1 MRYARHASRYS
12 LFTLAVS
19 AALLPGAGWAANG
32 DLAGARKP
40 PSVACSWNR
49 EAALSYEE
57 RRLDTPLPFS
67 GANVVTH
74 DQTPLAERIVKGAGF
89 DGFEPAFAKRLCAAD
104 GRTPVTS
111 YAKALKL
118 VTEEGRALWR
128 AAVDRAQG
136 RRAIPA
142 GALPASDDRMLYW
155 TRLYMTRTLRQW
167 APSFHLG
174 KAQAQALQW
183 RFERASRGQLD
194 IDLPRRY
201 AADGSR
207 YRRMIISGFDVFTL
221 GTPGTAN
228 TGLRNGNPSGATAL
242 ALDGREF
249 RLADGSLLRIEA
261 YLLPVSYDPFNRGM
275 QEDTLGPWFRP
286 GPRRVD
292 ASITISQGGAN
303 QFWLEAW
310 NGRFHGSSAGNDG
323 IVYCPADSALPNYV
337 LPLGSVT
344 NPGTAPISLRGSG
357 CNINPP
363 RRWLGYDSASRWRQN
378 LPAQFSKA
386 SLPVRQLLAADTWRG
401 IERPPGATS
410 QAAEGFDVTWHT
422 NYDFFPDCANPRTE
436 NVPTNGVMN
445 AMPDPSL
452 VLPPNRRI
460 CARNGGGGD
469 YLSNESAY
477 RNTVLRDAFRL
488 EIPAGHIHVPVMNN
502 YYTGVP
508 AYRRAAA
515 ARATTTP
522 SATPA
527 TRPTA
532 APSWRRPGRCWWA
545 SATPW
550 RRGRKRT
557 SPRQAQGPRV
567 LSLRREAELPP
578 TQANGTVARRFSLY

>member
-1 MRYARHASRYS
+1 MRYAPHASRYS
-12 LFTLAVS
+12 LFALAVS

-249 RLADGSLLRIEA
+249 RLSDGSLLRIEA

-323 IVYCPADSALPNYV
+323 IVYCPADSASPNYV

-508 AYRRAAA
+508 ASGGGARNDNAISDARYEAYRSAIVAQTRALLVGVGNAL
-515 ARATTTP
+515 
-522 SATPA
+522 
-527 TRPTA
+527 
-532 APSWRRPGRCWWA
+532 
-545 SATPW
+545 
-550 RRGRKRT
+550 
-557 SPRQAQGPRV
+557 AQG
-567 LSLRREAELPP
+567 A
-578 TQANGTVARRFSLY
+578 QAD

>member
-261 YLLPVSYDPFNRGM
+261 YLLPVSYDPLNRGM

-310 NGRFHGSSAGNDG
+310 NGRFHGSSAGNDS

-410 QAAEGFDVTWHT
+410 QATEGFDVTWHT

-508 AYRRAAA
+508 ASGGGARNDNAISDARYEAYRSAIVAQTRALLVGVGNAL
-515 ARATTTP
+515 
-522 SATPA
+522 
-527 TRPTA
+527 
-532 APSWRRPGRCWWA
+532 
-545 SATPW
+545 
-550 RRGRKRT
+550 
-557 SPRQAQGPRV
+557 AQG
-567 LSLRREAELPP
+567 A
-578 TQANGTVARRFSLY
+578 QAD

>member
-323 IVYCPADSALPNYV
+323 IDCPADSALPNYV

-508 AYRRAAA
+508 ASGGGARNDNAISDARYEAYRSAIVAQTRALLVGVGNAL
-515 ARATTTP
+515 
-522 SATPA
+522 
-527 TRPTA
+527 
-532 APSWRRPGRCWWA
+532 
-545 SATPW
+545 
-550 RRGRKRT
+550 
-557 SPRQAQGPRV
+557 AQG
-567 LSLRREAELPP
+567 A
-578 TQANGTVARRFSLY
+578 QAD

>member
-1 MRYARHASRYS
+1 MRYAPHASRYS
-12 LFTLAVS
+12 LFALAVS

-104 GRTPVTS
+104 GRTPVSS

-310 NGRFHGSSAGNDG
+310 NGRFHGSSVGNDG

-508 AYRRAAA
+508 ASGGGARNDNAISDARYEAYRSAIVAQTRALLVGVGNAL
-515 ARATTTP
+515 
-522 SATPA
+522 
-527 TRPTA
+527 
-532 APSWRRPGRCWWA
+532 
-545 SATPW
+545 
-550 RRGRKRT
+550 
-557 SPRQAQGPRV
+557 AQG
-567 LSLRREAELPP
+567 A
-578 TQANGTVARRFSLY
+578 QAD

>member
-12 LFTLAVS
+12 LFALAVS

-40 PSVACSWNR
+40 PSVTCSWNR

-74 DQTPLAERIVKGAGF
+74 DQTPLAERIVKGTGF

-422 NYDFFPDCANPRTE
+422 NYDFFPDCTNPRTE

-508 AYRRAAA
+508 ASGGGARNDNAISDARYEAYRSAIVAQTRALLVGVGNAL
-515 ARATTTP
+515 
-522 SATPA
+522 
-527 TRPTA
+527 
-532 APSWRRPGRCWWA
+532 
-545 SATPW
+545 
-550 RRGRKRT
+550 
-557 SPRQAQGPRV
+557 AQG
-567 LSLRREAELPP
+567 A
-578 TQANGTVARRFSLY
+578 QAD

>member
-1 MRYARHASRYS
+1 MRYAPHASRYS
-12 LFTLAVS
+12 LFALAVS

-32 DLAGARKP
+32 DLAGARTP

-74 DQTPLAERIVKGAGF
+74 DQTPLAERIVKGTGF

-249 RLADGSLLRIEA
+249 RLSDGSLLRIEA

-292 ASITISQGGAN
+292 ASVTISQGGAN

-323 IVYCPADSALPNYV
+323 IVYCPADSASPNYV

-508 AYRRAAA
+508 ASGGGARNDNAISDARYEAYR
-515 ARATTTP
+515 
-522 SATPA
+522 SAIVA
-527 TRPTA
+527 QTRVLLVGVGNA
-532 APSWRRPGRCWWA
+532 L
-545 SATPW
+545 
-550 RRGRKRT
+550 
-557 SPRQAQGPRV
+557 AQG
-567 LSLRREAELPP
+567 A
-578 TQANGTVARRFSLY
+578 QAD

>member
-1 MRYARHASRYS
+1 M
-12 LFTLAVS
+12 
-19 AALLPGAGWAANG
+19 
-32 DLAGARKP
+32 
-40 PSVACSWNR
+40 
-49 EAALSYEE
+49 SYEE

-74 DQTPLAERIVKGAGF
+74 DQTPLAERIVKGTGF

-249 RLADGSLLRIEA
+249 RLSDGSLLRIEA

-292 ASITISQGGAN
+292 ASVTISQGGAN

-323 IVYCPADSALPNYV
+323 IVYCPADSASPNYV

-344 NPGTAPISLRGSG
+344 NPDTAPISLRGSG

-508 AYRRAAA
+508 ASGGGARNDNAISDARYEAYR
-515 ARATTTP
+515 
-522 SATPA
+522 SAIVA
-527 TRPTA
+527 QTRVLLVGVGNA
-532 APSWRRPGRCWWA
+532 L
-545 SATPW
+545 
-550 RRGRKRT
+550 
-557 SPRQAQGPRV
+557 AQG
-567 LSLRREAELPP
+567 A
-578 TQANGTVARRFSLY
+578 QAD

>member
-1 MRYARHASRYS
+1 MRYAPHASRYS
-12 LFTLAVS
+12 LFALAVS

-323 IVYCPADSALPNYV
+323 IVYCPADSASPNYV

-422 NYDFFPDCANPRTE
+422 NYDFFPDCTNPRTE

-508 AYRRAAA
+508 ASGGGARNDNAISDARYEAYR
-515 ARATTTP
+515 
-522 SATPA
+522 SAIVA
-527 TRPTA
+527 QTRVLLVGVGNA
-532 APSWRRPGRCWWA
+532 L
-545 SATPW
+545 
-550 RRGRKRT
+550 
-557 SPRQAQGPRV
+557 AQG
-567 LSLRREAELPP
+567 A
-578 TQANGTVARRFSLY
+578 QAD

>member
-1 MRYARHASRYS
+1 MRYAPHASRYS
-12 LFTLAVS
+12 LFALAVS

-104 GRTPVTS
+104 GRTPVSS

-410 QAAEGFDVTWHT
+410 QAAKASTSPGT
-422 NYDFFPDCANPRTE
+422 P
-436 NVPTNGVMN
+436 
-445 AMPDPSL
+445 
-452 VLPPNRRI
+452 
-460 CARNGGGGD
+460 
-469 YLSNESAY
+469 
-477 RNTVLRDAFRL
+477 
-488 EIPAGHIHVPVMNN
+488 
-502 YYTGVP
+502 
-508 AYRRAAA
+508 
-515 ARATTTP
+515 TTTSSP
-522 SATPA
+522 IAPTRAPK
-527 TRPTA
+527 TCRPT
-532 APSWRRPGRCWWA
+532 G
-545 SATPW
+545 
-550 RRGRKRT
+550 
-557 SPRQAQGPRV
+557 
-567 LSLRREAELPP
+567 
-578 TQANGTVARRFSLY
+578 

>member
-12 LFTLAVS
+12 LFALAVS

-40 PSVACSWNR
+40 PSVTCSWNR

-74 DQTPLAERIVKGAGF
+74 DQTPLAERIVKGTGF

-249 RLADGSLLRIEA
+249 RLSDGSLLRIEA

-292 ASITISQGGAN
+292 ASVTISQGGAN

-323 IVYCPADSALPNYV
+323 IVYCPADSASPNYV

-508 AYRRAAA
+508 ASGGGARNDNAISDARYEAYR
-515 ARATTTP
+515 
-522 SATPA
+522 SAIVA
-527 TRPTA
+527 QTRVLLVGVGNA
-532 APSWRRPGRCWWA
+532 L
-545 SATPW
+545 
-550 RRGRKRT
+550 
-557 SPRQAQGPRV
+557 AQG
-567 LSLRREAELPP
+567 A
-578 TQANGTVARRFSLY
+578 QAD

>member
-1 MRYARHASRYS
+1 
-12 LFTLAVS
+12 
-19 AALLPGAGWAANG
+19 
-32 DLAGARKP
+32 
-40 PSVACSWNR
+40 NR

-89 DGFEPAFAKRLCAAD
+89 DSFEPAFAKRLCAAD

-508 AYRRAAA
+508 ASGGGARNDNAISDARYEAYRSAIVAQTRALLVGVGNAL
-515 ARATTTP
+515 
-522 SATPA
+522 
-527 TRPTA
+527 
-532 APSWRRPGRCWWA
+532 
-545 SATPW
+545 
-550 RRGRKRT
+550 
-557 SPRQAQGPRV
+557 AQG
-567 LSLRREAELPP
+567 A
-578 TQANGTVARRFSLY
+578 QAD

>member
-1 MRYARHASRYS
+1 MRYVPHASRYS
-12 LFTLAVS
+12 LFALAVS

-292 ASITISQGGAN
+292 ASVTISQGGAN

-323 IVYCPADSALPNYV
+323 IVYCPADSASPNYV

-508 AYRRAAA
+508 ASGGGARNDNAISDARYEAYR
-515 ARATTTP
+515 
-522 SATPA
+522 SAIVA
-527 TRPTA
+527 QTRVLLVGVGNA
-532 APSWRRPGRCWWA
+532 L
-545 SATPW
+545 
-550 RRGRKRT
+550 
-557 SPRQAQGPRV
+557 AQG
-567 LSLRREAELPP
+567 A
-578 TQANGTVARRFSLY
+578 QAD

>member
-104 GRTPVTS
+104 GRTPVSS

-323 IVYCPADSALPNYV
+323 IVYCPADSASPNYV

-422 NYDFFPDCANPRTE
+422 NYDFFPDCTNPRTE

-508 AYRRAAA
+508 ASGGGARNDNAISDARYEAYRSAIVAQTRALLVGVGNAL
-515 ARATTTP
+515 
-522 SATPA
+522 
-527 TRPTA
+527 
-532 APSWRRPGRCWWA
+532 
-545 SATPW
+545 
-550 RRGRKRT
+550 
-557 SPRQAQGPRV
+557 AQG
-567 LSLRREAELPP
+567 A
-578 TQANGTVARRFSLY
+578 QAD

>member
-1 MRYARHASRYS
+1 MAR
-12 LFTLAVS
+12 
-19 AALLPGAGWAANG
+19 
-32 DLAGARKP
+32 
-40 PSVACSWNR
+40 
-49 EAALSYEE
+49 
-57 RRLDTPLPFS
+57 
-67 GANVVTH
+67 
-74 DQTPLAERIVKGAGF
+74 
-89 DGFEPAFAKRLCAAD
+89 
-104 GRTPVTS
+104 
-111 YAKALKL
+111 
-118 VTEEGRALWR
+118 
-128 AAVDRAQG
+128 AVDRAQG

-167 APSFHLG
+167 APSFRLG
-174 KAQAQALQW
+174 KAPGPGAAMAL
-183 RFERASRGQLD
+183 RTRLARTAGHRPAAPLRRRRLA
-194 IDLPRRY
+194 LPADDHQRLRRLH
-201 AADGSR
+201 
-207 YRRMIISGFDVFTL
+207 L

-436 NVPTNGVMN
+436 NVPTNGGDERH
-445 AMPDPSL
+445 ARSL
-452 VLPPNRRI
+452 PGAPAEPTDLRAQRRWRRLPVQRERLPQHGAARRVPP
-460 CARNGGGGD
+460 GD
-469 YLSNESAY
+469 S
-477 RNTVLRDAFRL
+477 
-488 EIPAGHIHVPVMNN
+488 
-502 YYTGVP
+502 
-508 AYRRAAA
+508 RRAHPCPGDEQLLHRRTGERRR
-515 ARATTTP
+515 RAQ
-522 SATPA
+522 
-527 TRPTA
+527 RQRHQ
-532 APSWRRPGRCWWA
+532 RRPL
-545 SATPW
+545 
-550 RRGRKRT
+550 RGLPQRHRGAD
-557 SPRQAQGPRV
+557 PALLVGVGNALAQG
-567 LSLRREAELPP
+567 A
-578 TQANGTVARRFSLY
+578 QAD